1 MLKAIIFDCDG
12 VLVDSEPVHFDMFQ
26 KVLAEEGIE
35 LTYEAYET
43 RYLAMD
49 DRGCFGAVY
58 RDAEREMSDELLDNL
73 VGRKAEYFAGEM
85 SGEPPTFDG
94 VVDFVRGSAAKY
106 PMMIASG
113 ALGHE
118 VKNAVVG
125 LSISDCF
132 KGIVAAEDVVNGK
145 PNPEAYLTALARMSE
160 AEFDGTLKAGECLV
174 VEDSFHGVRAAKS
187 AGMWCLAVTNSY
199 PASGLSEADWVTE
212 SLRAFELGTAEL
224 VMKS

>member
-1 MLKAIIFDCDG
+1 MLKAILFDCDG
-12 VLVDSEPVHFDMFQ
+12 VLVDSEPVHFVMFQ

-35 LTYEAYET
+35 LTYEDYET

-49 DRGCFGAVY
+49 DRGCFRAVY
-58 RDAEREMSDELLDNL
+58 RDADKEMSDDLLDDL
-73 VGRKAEYFAGEM
+73 VARKATYFAEEM

-94 VVDFVRGSAAKY
+94 VVEFVRNAAAKY

-118 VKNAVVG
+118 VKHAVVG
-125 LSISDCF
+125 LNISDCF

-145 PNPEAYLTALARMSE
+145 PNPEAYLTAKARLSE
-160 AEFDGTLKAGECLV
+160 SEFGGELKAEECLV
-174 VEDSFHGVRAAKS
+174 IEDSFHGVRAAKA

-199 PASGLSEADWVTE
+199 PASELSEADWVTK
-212 SLRAFELGTAEL
+212 SLGEFQLQTVEQALQ
-224 VMKS
+224 S

>member
-1 MLKAIIFDCDG
+1 MLKAILFDCDG
-12 VLVDSEPVHFDMFQ
+12 VLVDSEPVHFVMFQ

-35 LTYEAYET
+35 LTLEDYET

-49 DRGCFGAVY
+49 DRGCFRAVY
-58 RDAEREMSDELLDNL
+58 RDADKEMGEDLLDDL
-73 VGRKAEYFAGEM
+73 VARKSTYFAKEM

-94 VVDFVRGSAAKY
+94 VVEFVRNAAAKY

-118 VKNAVVG
+118 VKHAVVG
-125 LSISDCF
+125 LKISDCF

-145 PNPEAYLTALARMSE
+145 PNPEAYLTAQARLSK
-160 AEFDGTLKAGECLV
+160 AEFGGALKAEECLV
-174 VEDSFHGVRAAKS
+174 IEDSFHGIRAAKS

-199 PASGLSEADWVTE
+199 PASELSEADWVSE
-212 SLRAFELGTAEL
+212 SLRAFDLGAAEQA
-224 VMKS
+224 MQS